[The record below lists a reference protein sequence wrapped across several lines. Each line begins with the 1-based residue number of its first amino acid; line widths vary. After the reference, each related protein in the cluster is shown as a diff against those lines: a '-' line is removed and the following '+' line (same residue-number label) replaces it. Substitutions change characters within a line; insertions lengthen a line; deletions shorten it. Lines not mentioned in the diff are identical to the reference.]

1 MRKVF
6 RKLHL
11 WLSVPFGIVVA
22 VICFTGALLVF
33 EDEITSLY
41 YSGVSTVE
49 PQREV
54 LPLGVIVEKV
64 EQGLSSGTEVT
75 GVVVSSSPCEAYK
88 VNLSKPRRAA
98 LYVNQYTGE
107 VQGDYRR
114 LGFFSGVLRLHR
126 WLMDTKPD
134 DGGIYWGKIAVGAS
148 ALVFVVLLLTGLVLW
163 LPRNRKMFKNRL
175 KVVFSKGKNRLW
187 YDLHVTGGFYA
198 ALLLLVMAL
207 TGLTWSFGWY
217 SDSFYSLFLSS
228 ESDVSI
234 VTQLPDATTGATTVS
249 HNRAAQATLVSE
261 NDAVSAATFL
271 AAQSDGSTG
280 ATVKADGV
288 SGATTANNG
297 ADGSTG
303 ATVKADGV
311 SGATAVANCSAAGK
325 YGSWSKALEAV
336 AALCPDFAEITV
348 SAGSVSVKYDGWG
361 NSRASDKY
369 NFDESVGTLLSVQE
383 YAGTTEK
390 SRVRGWVYSLHT
402 GSWGG
407 VVVKFLYFLAALLGT
422 ALPLTGYYF
431 WIKRLYGKRKQK

>member
-126 WLMDTKPD
+126 WLMDTKPN

-217 SDSFYSLFLSS
+217 SDCFYSLFLSS

-261 NDAVSAATFL
+261 NDAVSAASFL

-288 SGATTANNG
+288 SGAT
-297 ADGSTG
+297 
-303 ATVKADGV
+303 
-311 SGATAVANCSAAGK
+311 AVANYSAAGK

-369 NFDESVGTLLSVQE
+369 NFDESAGTLLSVQE

-407 VVVKFLYFLAALLGT
+407 VVVKLLYFLAALLGT

>member
-126 WLMDTKPD
+126 WLMDTKPN

-261 NDAVSAATFL
+261 NDAVSAASFL

-288 SGATTANNG
+288 SGAT
-297 ADGSTG
+297 
-303 ATVKADGV
+303 
-311 SGATAVANCSAAGK
+311 AVANYSAAGK

-369 NFDESVGTLLSVQE
+369 NFDESAGTLLSVQE

-407 VVVKFLYFLAALLGT
+407 VVVKLLYFLAALLGT

>member
-126 WLMDTKPD
+126 WLMDTKPN

-217 SDSFYSLFLSS
+217 SDCFYSLFLSS

-261 NDAVSAATFL
+261 NDAVSAASFL

-288 SGATTANNG
+288 SGAT
-297 ADGSTG
+297 
-303 ATVKADGV
+303 
-311 SGATAVANCSAAGK
+311 AVANYSAAGK

-369 NFDESVGTLLSVQE
+369 NFDESAGTLLSVQE

>member
-126 WLMDTKPD
+126 WLMDTKPG
-134 DGGIYWGKIAVGAS
+134 DGGIYWGKIAVGTS

-249 HNRAAQATLVSE
+249 HNRAAQATLVAE

-288 SGATTANNG
+288 SGAT
-297 ADGSTG
+297 
-303 ATVKADGV
+303 
-311 SGATAVANCSAAGK
+311 AVANCFAAGK

-369 NFDESVGTLLSVQE
+369 NFDESAGTLLSVQE

-407 VVVKFLYFLAALLGT
+407 VIVKFLYFLAALLGT

>member
-126 WLMDTKPD
+126 WLMDTKPG

-234 VTQLPDATTGATTVS
+234 VTQLSDATTGATTVS
-249 HNRAAQATLVSE
+249 HNRAAQTTLVAE

-271 AAQSDGSTG
+271 AAQS
-280 ATVKADGV
+280 
-288 SGATTANNG
+288 
-297 ADGSTG
+297 DGSTG

-369 NFDESVGTLLSVQE
+369 NFDESVGTLLSLQE

>member
-261 NDAVSAATFL
+261 NDAVSAASFL

-288 SGATTANNG
+288 SGAT
-297 ADGSTG
+297 
-303 ATVKADGV
+303 
-311 SGATAVANCSAAGK
+311 AVANYSAAGK

-369 NFDESVGTLLSVQE
+369 NFDESAGTLLSVQE

-407 VVVKFLYFLAALLGT
+407 VVVKLLYFLAALLGT

>member
-41 YSGVSTVE
+41 YSDVSTVE

-126 WLMDTKPD
+126 WLMDTKPG

-261 NDAVSAATFL
+261 NDAVSAASFL

-288 SGATTANNG
+288 SGAT
-297 ADGSTG
+297 
-303 ATVKADGV
+303 
-311 SGATAVANCSAAGK
+311 AVANYSAAGK

-383 YAGTTEK
+383 YAGTAEK

-407 VVVKFLYFLAALLGT
+407 VVVKLLYFLAALLGT

>member
-126 WLMDTKPD
+126 WLMDTKPG
-134 DGGIYWGKIAVGAS
+134 DGGIYWGKIVVGAS

-234 VTQLPDATTGATTVS
+234 VTQLSDATTGATTVS

-271 AAQSDGSTG
+271 AAQS
-280 ATVKADGV
+280 
-288 SGATTANNG
+288 
-297 ADGSTG
+297 DGSTG

-348 SAGSVSVKYDGWG
+348 SAGSVSVKYDSWG